1 MKYIECGIGNR
12 WLLRTEVELLD
23 GTEIEYRGCRGPI
36 VFQSIYIRLWFRR
49 SVYILD
55 LREGF
60 KKQSK
65 KQPSFKCVVGI
76 VSQ

>member
-1 MKYIECGIGNR
+1 MKYLECGIGNR
-12 WLLRTEVELLD
+12 WLLRTEVEHKD
-23 GTEIEYRGCRGPI
+23 GTEVEYRGWQGPI
-36 VFQSIYIRLWFRR
+36 VCQSFYIRVWVGRA
-49 SVYILD
+49 VYIID

-65 KQPSFKCVVGI
+65 KQRRFKCVVGI